1 MTQSMNEQL
10 PARVGLTQ
18 EFDCSYLPNRQE
30 QLLVILDPSCYSTD
44 KFESLLGL
52 GFRRSGNQIYR
63 PHCPIC
69 SACNS
74 VRVLAQ
80 DFIPSKSQKRKLN
93 KAKNQ
98 FEVKYSTQERPEY
111 YPLYSKYITMRHQD
125 GSMYPPEKEQFQSF
139 LLCSWLKITF
149 IELWHQD
156 TLAAVAVTDCMNS
169 SISAIYTFFDPDFE
183 HYSLGSV
190 MILEQLKFAKE
201 QNKQYVYLGYQID
214 ECDKMKYKTQFLPA
228 QKQLNDEWVAI

>member
-1 MTQSMNEQL
+1 MNEQL

-93 KAKNQ
+93 KAKSQ

-156 TLAAVAVTDCMNS
+156 TLVAVAVTDCMNS
-169 SISAIYTFFDPDFE
+169 AISAIYTFFDPDFE

-190 MILEQLKFAKE
+190 MILEQLRFAKE

-214 ECDKMKYKTQFLPA
+214 ECNKMKYKTQFLPA

>member
-1 MTQSMNEQL
+1 MNEQI

-18 EFDCSYLPNRQE
+18 EFDCSYLPNKQE

-201 QNKQYVYLGYQID
+201 QNKQYVYLCYQID

>member
-1 MTQSMNEQL
+1 MNEQL

-18 EFDCSYLPNRQE
+18 EFDCSYLPNKQE

-156 TLAAVAVTDCMNS
+156 TLVAVAVTDCMNS
-169 SISAIYTFFDPDFE
+169 AISAIYTFFDPDFE

>member
-1 MTQSMNEQL
+1 MNEQL

-18 EFDCSYLPNRQE
+18 EFDCSYLPNRRE

>member
-1 MTQSMNEQL
+1 MNEQL

-69 SACNS
+69 SACSS

-80 DFIPSKSQKRKLN
+80 DFMPSKSQKRKLN
-93 KAKNQ
+93 KAKTQ

-156 TLAAVAVTDCMNS
+156 TLVAVAVTDCMNS
-169 SISAIYTFFDPDFE
+169 AISAIYTFFDPDFE

-190 MILEQLKFAKE
+190 MILKQLKFAKE

>member
-1 MTQSMNEQL
+1 MNEQL

-69 SACNS
+69 SACSS

-80 DFIPSKSQKRKLN
+80 DFMPSKSQKRKLN
-93 KAKNQ
+93 KAKTQ

-156 TLAAVAVTDCMNS
+156 TLVAVAVTDCMNS
-169 SISAIYTFFDPDFE
+169 AISAIYTFFDPDFE

-201 QNKQYVYLGYQID
+201 QNKQYMYLGYQID

>member
-69 SACNS
+69 SACSS

-80 DFIPSKSQKRKLN
+80 DFMPSKSQKRKLN
-93 KAKNQ
+93 KAKTQ

-156 TLAAVAVTDCMNS
+156 TLVAVAVTDCMNS
-169 SISAIYTFFDPDFE
+169 AISAIYTFFDPDFE

>member
-1 MTQSMNEQL
+1 MNEQL

-93 KAKNQ
+93 KAKSQ

-111 YPLYSKYITMRHQD
+111 YPLYSKYITMRHRD

-156 TLAAVAVTDCMNS
+156 TLVAVAVTDCMNS
-169 SISAIYTFFDPDFE
+169 AISAIYTFFDPDFE

-190 MILEQLKFAKE
+190 MILEQLRFAKE

-214 ECDKMKYKTQFLPA
+214 ECNKMKYKTQFLPA

>member
-1 MTQSMNEQL
+1 MNEQL
-10 PARVGLTQ
+10 PARIGLTQ

-69 SACNS
+69 SACSS

-98 FEVKYSTQERPEY
+98 FEVKYSTQERSEY

>member
-1 MTQSMNEQL
+1 MNKQL

-69 SACNS
+69 SACSS
-74 VRVLAQ
+74 VRVLAKE
-80 DFIPSKSQKRKLN
+80 FMPSKSQKRKLN
-93 KAKNQ
+93 KAKTQ

-156 TLAAVAVTDCMNS
+156 TLVAVAVTDCMNS
-169 SISAIYTFFDPDFE
+169 AISAIYTFFDPDFE

>member
-1 MTQSMNEQL
+1 MNEQI

-18 EFDCSYLPNRQE
+18 EFDCSYLPNKQE

>member
-1 MTQSMNEQL
+1 MNEQL

-98 FEVKYSTQERPEY
+98 FEVKYSTLERPEY

-156 TLAAVAVTDCMNS
+156 TLVAVAVTDCMNS
-169 SISAIYTFFDPDFE
+169 AISAIYTFFDPDFE

>member
-1 MTQSMNEQL
+1 MNEQL

-69 SACNS
+69 SACSS

-80 DFIPSKSQKRKLN
+80 DFMPSKSQKRKLN
-93 KAKNQ
+93 KAKTR

-156 TLAAVAVTDCMNS
+156 TLVAVAVTDCMNS
-169 SISAIYTFFDPDFE
+169 AISAIYTFFDPDFE

>member
-1 MTQSMNEQL
+1 MNEQL

-30 QLLVILDPSCYSTD
+30 QLLVILDPICYSTD

-69 SACNS
+69 SACSS

-80 DFIPSKSQKRKLN
+80 DFMPSKSQKRKLN
-93 KAKNQ
+93 KAKTR

-156 TLAAVAVTDCMNS
+156 TLVAVAVTDCMNS
-169 SISAIYTFFDPDFE
+169 AISAIYTFFDPDFE

-214 ECDKMKYKTQFLPA
+214 ECDKMKYKNQFLPA